1 MKASLQG
8 SDILVI
14 APTGMGK
21 SLCFQ
26 VPAVAERHGL
36 TLVVSPLLC
45 ECPFTEEPNFTLTSQ
60 VAHSAHA
67 GSDYRAEE
75 VGSALRHAV
84 KQDVSRGAE
93 GGERRRCF
101 HSCRH

>member
-1 MKASLQG
+1 MEASLKG

-45 ECPFTEEPNFTLTSQ
+45 ELEHVAGREMELTSCTALMQ
-60 VAHSAHA
+60 DQIA
-67 GSDYRAEE
+67 
-75 VGSALRHAV
+75 ALRKLEVPCAMLSS
-84 KQDVSRGAE
+84 KSSPEEQKEVSLESRL
-93 GGERRRCF
+93 
-101 HSCRH
+101 SCTAHR